1 MPSFLI
7 TKINIRVICLL
18 LILFSGA
25 SLAAAQSK
33 GNAVVTYVLAENQF
47 ATVLT
52 SKGYVTRLALPEKAD
67 AAICGD
73 LYDAQTGIGSFVV
86 NSSGNDVFI
95 KAAGTKGTSN
105 LFVKTANFTFNFYL
119 RVVPD
124 NEANQVVFV
133 RQAKPGEATTPTNT
147 PEEKADSGKDP
158 KKSRDKSA
166 TDKGTTENQGS
177 SPLNDACAVQLQ
189 NAKDENARL
198 AQENSADK
206 EELDKRFLAIQQAN
220 RDTESVKNEYNELKH
235 KFDDVQR
242 QLDELKQN
250 ANKTQETSD
259 NEKNRLEQEYKTK
272 LVQAV
277 VTGVRRAVVTNRHL
291 KMGDIDISVDEN
303 LFSFNNR
310 LYMRFTITNKA
321 ADNFSMEGL
330 KLELRTADGVK
341 ELPIEVYEYDLEK
354 PRTTIEV
361 AGQKSATVVVVFDNV
376 ELDKKDKLAL
386 VAQDAD
392 KKVARLVL
400 IN

>member
-1 MPSFLI
+1 
-7 TKINIRVICLL
+7 
-18 LILFSGA
+18 
-25 SLAAAQSK
+25 
-33 GNAVVTYVLAENQF
+33 
-47 ATVLT
+47 
-52 SKGYVTRLALPEKAD
+52 
-67 AAICGD
+67 
-73 LYDAQTGIGSFVV
+73 
-86 NSSGNDVFI
+86 
-95 KAAGTKGTSN
+95 
-105 LFVKTANFTFNFYL
+105 
-119 RVVPD
+119 
-124 NEANQVVFV
+124 
-133 RQAKPGEATTPTNT
+133 
-147 PEEKADSGKDP
+147 
-158 KKSRDKSA
+158 
-166 TDKGTTENQGS
+166 
-177 SPLNDACAVQLQ
+177 AVQLQ